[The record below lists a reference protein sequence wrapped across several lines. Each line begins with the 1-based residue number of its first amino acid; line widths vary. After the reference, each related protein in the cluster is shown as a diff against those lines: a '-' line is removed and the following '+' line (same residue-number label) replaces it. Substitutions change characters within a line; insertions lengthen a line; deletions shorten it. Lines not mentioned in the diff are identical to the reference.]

1 MKKDN
6 QILNNQD
13 PKDGDSRPFERVVI
27 PQANNDLF
35 GEVPIRSI
43 SFNETE
49 IIKNIIYLYL
59 DNKSIELDPTYSTGN
74 FYKGL
79 TKPKLKYDIEPQC
92 EGVLQ
97 SDCRSLPLD
106 NSSTKSIMYDP
117 PFICGIPRE
126 AKPGIIKARF
136 GYYKNVP
143 ELWEFYANSLKE
155 FYRILK
161 NDGVLIVKCQDTV
174 DSSKQYL
181 SHIFLVNEASRLG
194 FYARDLFVYAVKDRI
209 IDPNIKNQQH
219 ARKFHS
225 YFLVFEKKKVKINYG
240 LAV

>member
-1 MKKDN
+1 M
-6 QILNNQD
+6 L
-13 PKDGDSRPFERVVI
+13 
-27 PQANNDLF
+27 QANNDLF

-49 IIKNIIYLYL
+49 IIKNIVYLYL
-59 DNKSIELDPTYSTGN
+59 NNEPIELDPTYSKGI
-74 FYKGL
+74 FYNGIVR
-79 TKPKLKYDIEPQC
+79 PKYKYDIEPQC

-106 NSSTKSIMYDP
+106 ASTISSIMFDP

-136 GYYKNVP
+136 GFYKNVP
-143 ELWEFYANSLKE
+143 ELWRFYAGSLKE

-161 NDGVLIVKCQDTV
+161 SGGVLIVKCQDTV

-209 IDPNIKNQQH
+209 IDPNIKRQQH

-225 YFLVFEKKKVKINYG
+225 YFLVFEKKIVKVDYG